1 MPPRLAL
8 CWTGSASPSVSTL
21 LNAHVAKWA
30 VLYCGRP
37 GTCTVAPYESAGLSR
52 RAGKGSAL
60 RELSHSALEEL
71 FEDEICVPERY
82 QGYALARESS
92 QSEIERLQGP
102 GISWSEGLDPPAP
115 DALLS
120 QLSRRIN
127 QRLATRCQEVADGVG
142 VAELYGMFR
151 YVAERGEEHET
162 QLCPPGSVPP
172 GSIIVRL
179 AISPVSLGCLSGH
192 ISCGHTEGKSNALC
206 NSQGNTHCDADGSY
220 SAVRGFAHA
229 LCKSEL
235 KDCDDKQRPD
245 PNMPEPT
252 AATAGV
258 ARDL

>member
-1 MPPRLAL
+1 MRLL
-8 CWTGSASPSVSTL
+8 REVGRSVSWSTWNPVL
-21 LNAHVAKWA
+21 LCLATKAA
-30 VLYCGRP
+30 L
-37 GTCTVAPYESAGLSR
+37 LR

-60 RELSHSALEEL
+60 RELSHSVLEEL

-82 QGYALARESS
+82 KGYALARESS
-92 QSEIERLQGP
+92 QSEVERLQGP
-102 GISWSEGLDPPAP
+102 GISWSEGLDPPPP

-151 YVAERGEEHET
+151 YVAERGEEHKA
-162 QLCPPGSVPP
+162 QLCPPGSVPS

-179 AISPVSLGCLSGH
+179 TTSPVPPLVARQDTTSVGTLKASATRFTTCCH
-192 ISCGHTEGKSNALC
+192 D
-206 NSQGNTHCDADGSY
+206 SQGNAHCDADGSY
-220 SAVRGFAHA
+220 STVRGFAHA

-235 KDCDDKQRPD
+235 KDCDDTQRPD
-245 PNMPEPT
+245 PNMGEPT
-252 AATAGV
+252 AATARG